1 MKTTGRHTDA
11 DDTGMVAAVQSPGPL
26 FDAAESELRS
36 DAQGGA
42 LCHCFAKSKI
52 TPTGI
57 ERVVAEMIWRH
68 QGRRNA
74 ISIDML
80 SRATGKD
87 ERAIKGIVEQLVTT
101 HRARIGGY
109 RGGSGE
115 RVGYAV
121 IVDAEDLA
129 AAVGPYRSQILS
141 MWRRLRVLLSARELA
156 ELHGQLRIE
165 E

>member
-1 MKTTGRHTDA
+1 
-11 DDTGMVAAVQSPGPL
+11 VQAPGPL
-26 FDAAESELRS
+26 FEMAPSELRS

-42 LCHCFAKSKI
+42 LCHLFANSKI
-52 TPTGI
+52 TPTET
-57 ERVVAEMIWRH
+57 ERVVAGIIWRH
-68 QGRRNA
+68 QGRANA
-74 ISIDML
+74 ISIEML
-80 SRATGKD
+80 TKATGKD

-109 RGGSGE
+109 RGGESGA

-129 AAVGPYRSQILS
+129 ATVGPYRSQILS

-156 ELHGQLRIE
+156 ELHGQLRLE

>member
-1 MKTTGRHTDA
+1 MKRVGDSE
-11 DDTGMVAAVQSPGPL
+11 DFGVPAVQSPGPL
-26 FDAAESELRS
+26 FAAAEESELRS

-42 LCHCFAKSKI
+42 LCHCFANSKI

-57 ERVVAEMIWRH
+57 ERVVAEIIWRH
-68 QGRRNA
+68 QGRANA
-74 ISIDML
+74 ISIEML
-80 SRATGKD
+80 TKATGKD

-109 RGGSGE
+109 RGGGSF
-115 RVGYAV
+115 GYAV

-129 AAVGPYRSQILS
+129 ATVGPYRSQILS

-156 ELHGQLRIE
+156 ELHGQLRLE

>member
-1 MKTTGRHTDA
+1 MKRAGA
-11 DDTGMVAAVQSPGPL
+11 DDTGMVPAVQSLGPL
-26 FDAAESELRS
+26 FDAAEGTGQE
-36 DAQGGA
+36 ACPTAFGN
-42 LCHCFAKSKI
+42 SKI

-57 ERVVAEMIWRH
+57 ERVVAEIIWRH
-68 QGRRNA
+68 QGRANA
-74 ISIDML
+74 ISIEML
-80 SRATGKD
+80 TKATGKD

-109 RGGSGE
+109 RGGTGE

-129 AAVGPYRSQILS
+129 ATVGPYRSQILS

-156 ELHGQLRIE
+156 ELHGQLRLE